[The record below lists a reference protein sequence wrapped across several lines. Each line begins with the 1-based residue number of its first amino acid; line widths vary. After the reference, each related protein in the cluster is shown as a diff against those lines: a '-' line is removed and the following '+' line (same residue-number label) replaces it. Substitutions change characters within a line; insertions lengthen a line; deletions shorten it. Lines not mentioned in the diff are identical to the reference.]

1 MQSNDFQRVLHIRQ
15 YCEDL
20 AGFIER
26 FGDYQQFVT
35 DRAYHSA
42 VSMCILQIG
51 ELSNGLS
58 NEFREET
65 KGRMQW
71 ALIRGMRNWIAH
83 SYKEV
88 DNDIIWDTITNSIP
102 LLSAFCNDV
111 LEQEQTQTQ
120 SDGSA

>member
-1 MQSNDFQRVLHIRQ
+1 MQSNDLQRLQHIKQ

-20 AGFIER
+20 VGFIKR
-26 FGDYQQFVT
+26 FGGYQQFIS

-65 KGRMQW
+65 KEQMQW

-83 SYKEV
+83 SYREV

-102 LLSAFCNDV
+102 ILLSFCNKA
-111 LEQEQTQTQ
+111 LARE
-120 SDGSA
+120 